1 MPLEKL
7 YLELTD
13 ACNLNCE
20 MCYRKT
26 WGNIGAHMPPAI
38 LKTIIDE
45 LTQKGIEYDGN
56 PLIKEIVLGGIG
68 EPTIHP
74 DFYSVLE
81 QLKEMDIT
89 LTTNGTTID
98 EKMADA
104 LVDYVDKLVVSVDGS
119 QLVYDRIRGFDY
131 NQLMSNLQRLNEA
144 KEKAG
149 KRTPALFIQMVVSK
163 GNLDE
168 VLNVIEISSQIHA
181 SGLILSNLLPVTL
194 EDKDSILYTQNDPT
208 EMKSYFNRIRNRAM
222 RVGLDIKLTES
233 KLKTDRRC
241 NFIEKSA
248 MVINARGEIVPCYR
262 FAHHGTEVVFGRIK
276 TIEKVVFGKIGD
288 NSLQSINKKSLKDLW
303 DDAAYR
309 AFRQMVHK
317 NHYPSCPDCDLVDGC
332 DFVRTTAGDC
342 YGNRPSCSDCL
353 WSRNI
358 IYCV

>member
-1 MPLEKL
+1 MALEKL

-26 WGNIGAHMPPAI
+26 WGNLGAHMPSDI
-38 LKTIIDE
+38 LKTILGE
-45 LTQKGIEYDGN
+45 LTQKRPENDEK
-56 PLIKEIVLGGIG
+56 PFIKEIVLGGIG

-74 DFYSVLE
+74 DFYHVLE
-81 QLKEMDIT
+81 QLKDMSIT

-98 EKMADA
+98 DKMAEA
-104 LVDYVDKLVVSVDGS
+104 LVDYVDKVVVSVDGS

-131 NQLMSNLQRLNEA
+131 NQLMNNLQRLNAA

-149 KRTPALFIQMVVSK
+149 KKTPALYVQMVVSK
-163 GNLDE
+163 ENLDE
-168 VLNVIEISSQIHA
+168 VSSVIEISSRIHA

-194 EDKDSILYTQNDPT
+194 DDKDVILYTQYDPT
-208 EMKSYFNRIRNRAM
+208 EMKSHFNVIRNRAM
-222 RVGLDIKLTES
+222 RVGLDIKLTET

-262 FAHHGTEVVFGRIK
+262 FAHHGTEVVFGRLK
-276 TIEKVVFGKIGD
+276 SIEKVVFGKIGEASKHLSSND
-288 NSLQSINKKSLKDLW
+288 SLAALW
-303 DDAAYR
+303 DEPSYL

-342 YGNRPSCSDCL
+342 YGNTPSCADCL

-358 IYCV
+358 VYCV

>member
-1 MPLEKL
+1 MPIEKL

-13 ACNLNCE
+13 ACNLSCE

-26 WGNIGAHMPPAI
+26 WGNIGAHMPSDI

-45 LTQKGIEYDGN
+45 LTLQRQEPTEDQV
-56 PLIKEIVLGGIG
+56 IKEIVLGGIG
-68 EPTIHP
+68 EPTMHP

-81 QLKEMDIT
+81 QLKDMDIT

-98 EKMADA
+98 EKMAEA
-104 LVDYVDKLVVSVDGS
+104 LVDYVDKVVVSVDGS

-149 KRTPALFIQMVVSK
+149 KKTPALFVQMVVSK
-163 GNLDE
+163 ENLNE

-181 SGLILSNLLPVTL
+181 SGLIISNLLPVTL
-194 EDKDSILYTQNDPT
+194 EDKDAILYTQYDPT

-222 RVGLDIKLTES
+222 RVGLDIKLTEY

-248 MVINARGEIVPCYR
+248 MVVNARGEIVPCYR
-262 FAHHGTEVVFGRIK
+262 FAHHGTEVVFGRKK
-276 TIEKVVFGKIGD
+276 TIEKVVFGKIGE
-288 NSLQSINKKSLKDLW
+288 KSLMALW
-303 DDAAYR
+303 DAAPYK

-317 NHYPSCPDCDLVDGC
+317 NYYPSCPDCDLVDGC

-342 YGNRPSCSDCL
+342 FGNTPSCADCL